1 MCYIALHCNA
11 LYYFVFQYIIFYCI
25 ALQYTTI
32 QYNIMNYVSDVAM
45 QDEEVSYKF
54 SLRFNAD
61 YSMYAED
68 QEDIVEASVYN
79 FLLSID
85 DSARYHDFSISEGEI
100 I

>member
-1 MCYIALHCNA
+1 MYCSAIHSIALQCTTKH
-11 LYYFVFQYIIFYCI
+11 YI
-25 ALQYTTI
+25 ALQYASI
-32 QYNIMNYVSDVAM
+32 QYIILNYVSDVTM